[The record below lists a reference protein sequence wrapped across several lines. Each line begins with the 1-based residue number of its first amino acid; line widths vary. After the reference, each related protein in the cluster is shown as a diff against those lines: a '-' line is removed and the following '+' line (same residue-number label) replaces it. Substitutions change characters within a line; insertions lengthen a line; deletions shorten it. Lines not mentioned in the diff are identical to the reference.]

1 MSSSKSNPLFVDS
14 TKFHGDSIGTQVELK
29 NVMVFDGEELLIVI
43 TNHNGVALR
52 IPMKLQDERTF
63 EARVHLNHQKS
74 ITYQFVIEKDGV
86 TLLSSRPR
94 RSRAQ
99 YAIIE
104 DWRPDLGYAEASP
117 AETATADA
125 RQDLSWPK
133 EYAGTVKSLIDKW
146 GL

>member
-1 MSSSKSNPLFVDS
+1 MTKSNPLFVDS

-29 NVMVFDGEELLIVI
+29 NVMIFDGEELLIVI
-43 TNHNGVALR
+43 TNHNGVSLR
-52 IPMKLQDERTF
+52 IPMKLQDERTY

-86 TLLSSRPR
+86 LVLNTAPR

-104 DWRPDLGYAEASP
+104 DWRPDLGDEA
-117 AETATADA
+117 ARIRIETPEVGPSD
-125 RQDLSWPK
+125 DLAWPK

>member
-1 MSSSKSNPLFVDS
+1 MTKSNPLFVDS

-29 NVMVFDGEELLIVI
+29 DVVVFDGEELLIVI

-52 IPMKLQDERTF
+52 VAMKPQNERTY

-74 ITYQFVIEKDGV
+74 ITYQFVIEKNGEV
-86 TLLSSRPR
+86 LLSSSPR

-104 DWRPDLGYAEASP
+104 DWRPQLDDSQIRPLEEP
-117 AETATADA
+117 VVEEEM
-125 RQDLSWPK
+125 SWPK
-133 EYAGTVKSLIDKW
+133 EYAGSVKSLIDKW